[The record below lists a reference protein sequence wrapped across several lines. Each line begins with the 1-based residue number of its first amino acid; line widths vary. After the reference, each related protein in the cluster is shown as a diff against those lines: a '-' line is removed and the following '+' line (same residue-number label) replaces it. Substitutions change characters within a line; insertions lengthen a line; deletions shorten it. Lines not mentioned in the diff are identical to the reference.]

1 MLTVYSV
8 YTVGLHDNIGTWYT
22 SNEKKCV
29 WSRKKVLISG
39 MRKDI
44 LVAGFLEISPF
55 PYYGVVI
62 RGIREKYVELVFIL
76 QIPFVYEKINL
87 YFIEISILN
96 T

>member
-29 WSRKKVLISG
+29 CSRKKVLISG

-44 LVAGFLEISPF
+44 LVAVFLLSIIDRFTSNILLVCVNSFLLEDR
-55 PYYGVVI
+55 VV
-62 RGIREKYVELVFIL
+62 L
-76 QIPFVYEKINL
+76 
-87 YFIEISILN
+87 
-96 T
+96 

>member
-29 WSRKKVLISG
+29 CSRKKVLISG

-44 LVAGFLEISPF
+44 LVAGFLLSIIDRFTSNILLVCVNSFLLEDR
-55 PYYGVVI
+55 VV
-62 RGIREKYVELVFIL
+62 L
-76 QIPFVYEKINL
+76 
-87 YFIEISILN
+87 
-96 T
+96 

>member
-1 MLTVYSV
+1 MYKRQTVHSV

-44 LVAGFLEISPF
+44 LVAGFLLSIICLLYTSGRKSRRFISRRIIEQILKLTGEI
-55 PYYGVVI
+55 V
-62 RGIREKYVELVFIL
+62 
-76 QIPFVYEKINL
+76 
-87 YFIEISILN
+87 
-96 T
+96 

>member
-1 MLTVYSV
+1 MIVILLTEPHVLTVHSV

-44 LVAGFLEISPF
+44 LVAVFLLSIIDRFTSNILLVCVNSFLLEDR
-55 PYYGVVI
+55 VV
-62 RGIREKYVELVFIL
+62 L
-76 QIPFVYEKINL
+76 
-87 YFIEISILN
+87 
-96 T
+96 